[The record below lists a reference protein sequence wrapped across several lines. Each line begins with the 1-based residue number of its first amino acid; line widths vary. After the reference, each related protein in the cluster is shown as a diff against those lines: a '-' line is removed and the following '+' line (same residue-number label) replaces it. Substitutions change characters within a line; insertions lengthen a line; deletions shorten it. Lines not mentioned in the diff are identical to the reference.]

1 MKTRGMRRV
10 KGLTKEQEELRQR
23 GLRLLARMIAR
34 RHLAS
39 LAHDDGVRPSVQ
51 DADDLGGSVP
61 LRTSGDEPP
70 VVEEDE
76 HAG

>member
-1 MKTRGMRRV
+1 MRRG

-39 LAHDDGVRPSVQ
+39 LAHDDRARPFSDYVSLH
-51 DADDLGGSVP
+51 ASGGGFP
-61 LRTSGDEPP
+61 A
-70 VVEEDE
+70 VEEGE